1 MEERLREAAASAI
14 GFMPEAEGIALYDAA
29 LTVAADDPLLEIGSY
44 CGKST
49 IYLGAAAK
57 AAQSVLYSIDHHR
70 GSEEHQP
77 GEEYHDPRLV
87 DPDTGRF
94 DTLPTFRRT
103 IEDAGL
109 LDWVVMVVARSDQVR
124 NMWQTPLSFVFVDG
138 GHSMEAARKD
148 YLWASAVRLGGL
160 FAIHDVFPDPADG
173 GRPPFEIYK
182 QALETKEFDE
192 VVVEGSLRVLKRVRE
207 PGYRFWEGLA
217 AEES

>member
-1 MEERLREAAASAI
+1 MEERLREAASNAI
-14 GFMPEAEGIALYDAA
+14 GFMPEEEGIALYDAA

-77 GEEYHDPRLV
+77 GQEYHDPRLV
-87 DPDTGRF
+87 DPETGRF

-109 LDWVVMVVARSDQVR
+109 LDWVVTVVARSDQVR

-138 GHSMEAARKD
+138 GHSMEAAKKD
-148 YLWASAVRLGGL
+148 YLWASAVRLGGM
-160 FAIHDVFPDPADG
+160 FAIHDVFPDPKDG

>member
-1 MEERLREAAASAI
+1 MEERLREAARGAI
-14 GFMPEAEGIALYDAA
+14 GFMPEDEGLALYDAA

-49 IYLGAAAK
+49 IYIGAAAK

-77 GEEYHDPRLV
+77 GQEYHDPRLV
-87 DPDTGRF
+87 DPETGRF

-103 IEDAGL
+103 IEDAEL
-109 LDWVVMVVARSDQVR
+109 LDWVVPVVARSDVVR

-148 YLWASAVRLGGL
+148 YLWASAVRLGGM

-173 GRPPFEIYK
+173 GRPPFEIYQ
-182 QALETKEFDE
+182 QALETKEFEE
-192 VVVEGSLRVLKRVRE
+192 VVAEGSLRVLKRIRE

-217 AEES
+217 AEET